1 MTIAFNDIPANL
13 RAPGFFI
20 EFDASRAVAGSPAQ
34 PHITILIGHSTTATD
49 VLAFDT
55 PTRIFSTDDA
65 NARAGRGS
73 ALALMVERY
82 RKVDP
87 LTELWVLPIT
97 DVGGGAKAEGTFTFN
112 IPSAITENGT
122 AVVYIGDHRIPVP
135 VSTTDT
141 GTDVASAVVA
151 EIDKDPTRYPVTAVS
166 ALGVVTLTSRNDT
179 AADNGIR
186 LGQSLKDGER
196 LPTGLALV
204 TVDLT
209 AGTGDPDV
217 TTGIANIGD
226 QQFHTIVTQFSDDT
240 NMDLLEAMLLT
251 RWGPLVS
258 IEGHLFAAIADTVG
272 NSTTAGNARN
282 SFNTS
287 LIALQETPTPHWAGA
302 AQVAARD
309 ALQVQTDPARPR
321 QTLTLPDVFPPPKV
335 DQWTYAERNI
345 ALGDGLATVKYD
357 AGTGTARI
365 DFLTTTFQTN
375 ASGAPDPSFLSI
387 ITPRLIAR
395 LRFDVRTRFATKFP
409 RHKLA
414 ADGTFFEP
422 SAAVMQ
428 PRRARAE
435 FIALFREWQA
445 KAWVEDIEQFKDELI
460 VEINADNPDRL
471 DVLLSPNL
479 INAFRILAGQMQFLL

>member
-1 MTIAFNDIPANL
+1 MTIAFNDIPSNL
-13 RAPGFFI
+13 LAPGFFI
-20 EFDASRAVAGSPAQ
+20 EFDASRAVSGSPAQ
-34 PHITILIGHSTTATD
+34 PHITLLIGHSTTTT
-49 VLAFDT
+49 VELPFDT
-55 PTRIFSTDDA
+55 QTRIFSTDDA

-82 RKVDP
+82 RNIDA
-87 LTELWVLPIT
+87 LTELWVLPLA
-97 DVGGGAKAEGTFTFN
+97 DVGGGAAAAGTFTFG
-112 IPSAITENGT
+112 GT
-122 AVVYIGDHRIPVP
+122 ATEDGTIVLYIADFRVSVP
-135 VSTTDT
+135 VTNGDAAAA
-141 GTDVASAVVA
+141 VATAALA
-151 EIDKDPTRYPVTAVS
+151 EIDKDPTRFPSTG
-166 ALGVVTLTSRNDT
+166 GVVTVVLTMTSRTAT
-179 AADNGIR
+179 AADNGQR
-186 LGQSLKDGER
+186 LSHSLKDGEK
-196 LPTGLALV
+196 LPAGLTLV
-204 TVDLT
+204 AVDMSS
-209 AGTGDPDV
+209 GSGDPDV
-217 TTGIANIGD
+217 TAAIANIGD

-258 IEGHLFAAIADTVG
+258 LEGHLFAAIADTVG

-287 LIALQETPTPHWAGA
+287 LTALQETPTAHWAGA

-309 ALQVQTDPARPR
+309 AAQVQVDPARPR
-321 QTLTLPDVFPPPKV
+321 QTLTLPDVFPPAKAV
-335 DQWTYAERNI
+335 QWRYDERNI
-345 ALGDGLATVKYD
+345 ALTDGLATVKYD
-357 AGTGTARI
+357 AGTGLARI

-375 ASGAPDPSFLSI
+375 AAGANDVSFLSI

-395 LRFDVRTRFATKFP
+395 LRFDVRTLFATKYP

-435 FIALFREWQA
+435 FIALFREWLG
-445 KAWVEDIEQFKDELI
+445 KAWVEDITQFKDELI
-460 VEINADNPDRL
+460 VEINSTNPDRL

>member
-1 MTIAFNDIPANL
+1 MTIAFNDIPSNL

-34 PHITILIGHSTTATD
+34 PHITLLIGHSTTTTIK
-49 VLAFDT
+49 LPFDT

-65 NARAGRGS
+65 NDRAGRGS

-82 RKVDP
+82 RNVDA
-87 LTELWVLPIT
+87 LTELWVLPLT
-97 DVGGGAKAEGTFTFN
+97 DVGGGSKAAGTFTFG
-112 IPSAITENGT
+112 GT
-122 AVVYIGDHRIPVP
+122 ATEDGTIVIYIGDHRVSVP
-135 VSTTDT
+135 ISNGDAAADIAT
-141 GTDVASAVVA
+141 AALA
-151 EIDKDPTRYPVTAVS
+151 EVNKDPTRYPATG
-166 ALGVVTLTSRNDT
+166 GVATVVLTMTSRTDT
-179 AADNGIR
+179 TADNGIV
-186 LGQSLKDGER
+186 LSHSLKDGEK
-196 LPTGLALV
+196 LPAGVTLV
-204 TVDLT
+204 PVNLVG
-209 AGTGDPDV
+209 GTGAPDI
-217 TTGIANIGD
+217 TTGIANMAD
-226 QQFHTIVTQFSDDT
+226 QQFHTIVSQFSDDT
-240 NMDLLEAMLLT
+240 NMDLLETLMLS

-258 IEGHLFAAIADTVG
+258 LEGHVHIAIADTVG

-282 SFNTS
+282 TQITS
-287 LIALQETPTPHWAGA
+287 LTALQETPTPHWAGA

-309 ALQVQTDPARPR
+309 ALQTQTDPARPR
-321 QTLTLPDVFPPPKV
+321 QTLTLPDVFPPAKAS
-335 DQWTYAERNI
+335 QWTYAERNV
-345 ALGDGLATVKYD
+345 ALTDGLATTKYD

-365 DFLTTTFQTN
+365 DFLATTFQTN
-375 ASGAPDPSFLSI
+375 AAGAPDPSFLAV

-414 ADGTFFEP
+414 ADGTVFDPE
-422 SAAVMQ
+422 AKVMQ

-435 FIALFREWQA
+435 FIALFREWEA
-445 KAWVEDIEQFKDELI
+445 KAWVEDITQFKDELI